1 MHGSP
6 AGKWS
11 IAEVNMYKGTLR
23 NPAGSVSEL
32 LLRRL
37 APVYAGIVA
46 INVVGAADVRA
57 AQQPP
62 PIHGVTGTIATD
74 ETVEDV
80 HEVGRGILG
89 KVARLFRWRRSV
101 APSGDEAGEETFAGL
116 NTGTAVVVQNTT
128 AGENPTAEEL
138 DRRDDEG
145 VKRVEGVITAVNR
158 RDRTISIR
166 LADGTRQTLRLS
178 DGAAD
183 GADKVVDRAGVGARV
198 IVFVKGEAGE
208 RIVHYFKRV
217 S

>member
-1 MHGSP
+1 MG
-6 AGKWS
+6 AGMFRRPTLMV
-11 IAEVNMYKGTLR
+11 IAAFVL
-23 NPAGSVSEL
+23 
-32 LLRRL
+32 
-37 APVYAGIVA
+37 VYVI
-46 INVVGAADVRA
+46 GASDARA
-57 AQQPP
+57 EQQPP
-62 PIHGVTGTIATD
+62 PIHGVTGTVATE

-89 KVARLFRWRRSV
+89 KVARLFRWNRRSP
-101 APSGDEAGEETFAGL
+101 ASGDEAGDETFAGL
-116 NTGTAVVVQNTT
+116 NTGTAVIVQTTT
-128 AGENPTAEEL
+128 AGENLTAEEI
-138 DRRDDEG
+138 DRPDDEG
-145 VKRVEGVITAVNR
+145 VKRMEGVIAAVNR

-208 RIVHYFKRV
+208 RIGHYFKRV

>member
-1 MHGSP
+1 MFRRP
-6 AGKWS
+6 
-11 IAEVNMYKGTLR
+11 TLMV
-23 NPAGSVSEL
+23 AAAFVL
-32 LLRRL
+32 
-37 APVYAGIVA
+37 VYVI
-46 INVVGAADVRA
+46 GAADARA
-57 AQQPP
+57 EQQPP
-62 PIHGVTGTIATD
+62 PIHGVTGTVATE

-80 HEVGRGILG
+80 HEAGRGILG
-89 KVARLFRWRRSV
+89 KVARLFRWNRRSP
-101 APSGDEAGEETFAGL
+101 ASGDEAGDETFAGL
-116 NTGTAVVVQNTT
+116 NTGTAVVVQTT
-128 AGENPTAEEL
+128 TPRERLAAEEI
-138 DRRDDEG
+138 DRPDDEG
-145 VKRVEGVITAVNR
+145 AQRMEGVITAVNR

>member
-1 MHGSP
+1 MG
-6 AGKWS
+6 AGMFRRPTLMV
-11 IAEVNMYKGTLR
+11 IAAFVL
-23 NPAGSVSEL
+23 
-32 LLRRL
+32 
-37 APVYAGIVA
+37 VYVI
-46 INVVGAADVRA
+46 GASDARA
-57 AQQPP
+57 EQQPP
-62 PIHGVTGTIATD
+62 PIHGVTGTVATE

-89 KVARLFRWRRSV
+89 KVARLFRWNRRSP
-101 APSGDEAGEETFAGL
+101 ASGDEAGDETFAGL
-116 NTGTAVVVQNTT
+116 NTGTAVIVQTTT
-128 AGENPTAEEL
+128 AGENLTAEEI
-138 DRRDDEG
+138 DRPDDEG
-145 VKRVEGVITAVNR
+145 VKRMEGVIAAVNR